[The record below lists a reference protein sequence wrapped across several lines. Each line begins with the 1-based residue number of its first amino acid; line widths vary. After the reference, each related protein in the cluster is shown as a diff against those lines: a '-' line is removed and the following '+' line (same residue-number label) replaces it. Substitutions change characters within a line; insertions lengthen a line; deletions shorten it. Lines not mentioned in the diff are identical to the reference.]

1 MLKFKDC
8 IILPTG
14 CIGLRYIMLAI
25 SIILSGV
32 YAPSHAQQPL
42 NKNPAEVMEQEIIE
56 VIGTTPL
63 PGLGTPLNKVPA
75 NAQVFSAKDLAKQR
89 ANSLIDFMESNPNGV
104 SVNAAQG
111 NQYQVDINFRGF
123 TASPLLGTPQGL
135 SVFLDGVRVN
145 EPFGDVV
152 NWDLIPQFALSG
164 IQVIPGSNPVFGL
177 NTLGGA
183 VGLYTKS
190 GTSFPG
196 TTLELSAG
204 SFGRKT
210 FELQTG
216 GKLSED
222 VDYYLGTNIVRDAGW
237 AQENASNVKQFFG
250 KVGWQNESTDI
261 DTSLLL
267 IDNTLRGTQTLP
279 VSFFDRYKEPYTY
292 PDINHNQLTQL
303 AVKGSRFLGKT
314 ALLGGDM
321 YYRQYKNNNFASN
334 IRDDFDITMPEQQ
347 AINDRANIE
356 QTSYGVGAQLTLDN
370 TLSGMKNQTVFG
382 ASVDANRVRYTQEQ
396 QEATFTATRE
406 SVAIGDFVQTVD
418 AKTSGRNLGVYI
430 NNLTD
435 LNAQWALTLSGRYNR
450 NTVQIRDQSGAA
462 PDLNGDHVFTKFN
475 PAIGLNF
482 NPNSNTT
489 VYATLNQGMRSPTAI
504 ELTCADPSAP
514 CRLPN
519 SFLAD
524 PPLKAVI
531 SRTFELGAR
540 GKFGEAVKGKAQSNW
555 SAALFRTQLTDD
567 IQFISS
573 GSGLNAG
580 YFANVGNTR
589 RQGMELAMTHGLG
602 AVKMTARYSY
612 VQATFRTRYVSH
624 SPGNDTA
631 DANGDIVVNPGNLMP
646 SIPEHSLKLRIDYSP
661 SDALSIGAS
670 ANYGSAVYPR
680 GNENNVDSRGKV
692 PGFTVFNLD
701 ARYNLTSKLQL
712 FARVNNLFDKRYSN
726 FGVLGRNFFT
736 GPDRS
741 FGPAQGIDSPSE
753 QFRGVGAPR
762 GIWVGL
768 SYAFDEVAAS
778 RRNE

>member
-1 MLKFKDC
+1 MLKFKEY

-14 CIGLRYIMLAI
+14 YIDLRYITLAT

-32 YAPSHAQQPL
+32 YVPLHAQQKP
-42 NKNPAEVMEQEIIE
+42 KTNPAEVMEQEIIE

-183 VGLYTKS
+183 IGLYTKS

-216 GKLSED
+216 GKLGENA
-222 VDYYLGTNIVRDAGW
+222 DYYLGANIAKDKGW
-237 AQENASNVKQFFG
+237 AQENASDVKQLFAKF
-250 KVGWQNESTDI
+250 GWQNDVTDI
-261 DTSLLL
+261 DTTVLHVN
-267 IDNTLRGTQTLP
+267 NTLRGTQTLP
-279 VSFFDRYKEPYTY
+279 VSFLDRFKEPYTY
-292 PDINHNQLTQL
+292 PDINENKLTQL
-303 AVKGSRFLGKT
+303 AVKGSHFISKS
-314 ALLGGDM
+314 ALLGATA
-321 YYRQYKNNNFASN
+321 YYRKYENVNTSSN
-334 IRDDFDITMPEQQ
+334 VNDDFDVTVPDFQS
-347 AINDRANIE
+347 INDRSKID
-356 QTSYGVGAQLTLDN
+356 QTSYGLGVQLTLDN
-370 TLSGMKNQTVFG
+370 SLGGMKNQTVIG
-382 ASVDANRVRYTQEQ
+382 ASIDANSVRFTQEE
-396 QEATFTATRE
+396 QEATFSADR
-406 SVAIGDFVQTVD
+406 SAVPLGDFAPTTD
-418 AKTSGRNLGVYI
+418 AKTSGRNLGFYI
-430 NNLTD
+430 QNITD
-435 LNAQWALTLSGRYNR
+435 LNTQWTMTLSGRYNR
-450 NTVQIRDQSGAA
+450 NSVQIRDQSGLN
-462 PDLNGDHVFTKFN
+462 PDLDGDHVFTRFN

-482 NPNSNTT
+482 NPNSSYTT
-489 VYATLNQGMRSPTAI
+489 YASFNQGMRSPTAI
-504 ELTCADPSAP
+504 ELTCADPTAP

-519 SFLAD
+519 NFLAD
-524 PPLKAVI
+524 PPLKPVI
-531 SRTFELGAR
+531 SRTLELGAR
-540 GKFGEAVKGKAQSNW
+540 GKFNSGNW
-555 SAALFRTQLTDD
+555 SAAFYRTQLNDD

-573 GSGLNAG
+573 GGALNAG
-580 YFANVGNTR
+580 YFSNVGNTR
-589 RQGMELAMTHGLG
+589 RQGMEVSLSHGYG
-602 AVKMTARYSY
+602 PVKLTARYSY
-612 VQATFRTRYVSH
+612 VDATFQTSFVSH
-624 SPGNDTA
+624 APNNDSA
-631 DANGDIVVNPGNLMP
+631 DVNGDIVVPAGSRIP
-646 SIPEHSLKLRIDYSP
+646 SIPQHTFKLRMDYAFSATF
-661 SDALSIGAS
+661 SLGAS
-670 ANYGSAVYPR
+670 VNYASDVFTR
-680 GNENNVDSRGKV
+680 GDENNLDSRGKV
-692 PGFTVFNLD
+692 PGYTVMNLD
-701 ARYNLTSKLQL
+701 TRYNLSKQLQL

-726 FGVLGRNFFT
+726 FGVLGENYFT
-736 GPDRS
+736 APDRS
-741 FGPAQGIDSPSE
+741 FGPAQGIGSASE